1 MRCEILSFGGPEQK
15 NSIQLRREI
24 LRTPLGLDFTNEELE
39 QESSQVHIGCYL
51 NTQLAGV
58 LLLKNSADHTL
69 KMRQV
74 AVKNEFQKMGVGKE
88 MVVYAEKWARD
99 NGYKTME
106 LNARKTAVPFYLKLN
121 YSIEGSEFME
131 VGIPH
136 SKMLKK
142 L

>member
-15 NSIQLRREI
+15 LSIELRREI
-24 LRTPLGLDFTNEELE
+24 LRTPLGLDFSQEELE

-51 NTQLAGV
+51 NSQLAGI
-58 LLLKNSADHTL
+58 LLLKNSDDHTL

-74 AVKNEFQKMGVGKE
+74 AVKNEFQKLGVGKE
-88 MVVYAEKWARD
+88 MVQFAEKWARD

-106 LNARKTAVPFYLKLN
+106 LNARETAVPFYLKLN
-121 YSIEGSEFME
+121 YQIIGTEFME

-136 SKMLKK
+136 LKMQKAL
-142 L
+142 

>member
-1 MRCEILSFGGPEQK
+1 
-15 NSIQLRREI
+15 
-24 LRTPLGLDFTNEELE
+24 
-39 QESSQVHIGCYL
+39 
-51 NTQLAGV
+51 
-58 LLLKNSADHTL
+58 
-69 KMRQV
+69 MRQV
-74 AVKNEFQKMGVGKE
+74 AVKNEFQNMGVGKE